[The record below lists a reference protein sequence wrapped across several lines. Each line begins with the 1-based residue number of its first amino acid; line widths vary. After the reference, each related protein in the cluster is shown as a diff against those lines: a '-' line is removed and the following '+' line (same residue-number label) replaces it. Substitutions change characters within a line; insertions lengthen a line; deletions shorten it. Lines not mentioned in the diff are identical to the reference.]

1 MKISRRDWQKYITL
15 LRKISNTAADKVA
28 KYIDTIDINSEEGI
42 RALLDYSY
50 AVATKYGEGATALA
64 CQMYDEIASLS
75 GASVPIA
82 EPAATATYGE
92 VAMSVRGKMM
102 DTLNPDAIGAKV
114 GLLVRRAGMDTTLH
128 NAIRDGAEWAWI
140 PSGDTCPFCL
150 VLASNGWQ
158 KASSKVLKGNHADHI
173 HANCDCS
180 FVVRF
185 DNRMDVEGYDPEALY
200 DEYMGAAEGNSTA
213 KINALRRR
221 HYAANKN
228 KINAQKRA
236 AYAKSKGRDAELN
249 SSVRKHKDITK
260 AYLQDAIPRQGII
273 DYEEGFNKKDR
284 PKEVETAQIIHS
296 QLGGNIILRAEKQG
310 QKNPDYEWM
319 QSLWDLKNPTS
330 EKAANSAIKSGMK
343 QIRTNPGGIILN
355 YENTAIDMKKLLDVI
370 GERMKWYPEDCVD
383 IIIIRN
389 NKIIK
394 VLRY

>member
-1 MKISRRDWQKYITL
+1 MKISKKDWQKYITL
-15 LRKISNTAADKVA
+15 LRKVSDTAADKVA
-28 KYIDTIDINSEEGI
+28 KYMDTIDINSQEGM

-128 NAIRDGAEWAWI
+128 NAIRDGAEWAWV

-158 KASSKVLKGNHADHI
+158 EASSKVLKGNHADHI

-185 DNRMDVEGYDPEALY
+185 DSRMDVEGYDPEALY
-200 DEYMGAAEGNSTA
+200 DKYMGASGGNSTA
-213 KINALRRR
+213 KINALRRKF
-221 HYAANKN
+221 YAENKGR
-228 KINAQKRA
+228 INAQKRA
-236 AYAKSKGRDAELN
+236 AYARKNNKKEDERSLTRRLQFSYNGSPEFIPLHAVITEPYAIAGRGTEKDIRDVDRLVATYGGNETEWAKMVGKVTSDKYQFDIHWYERKDKIVLEPKIKYMKA
-249 SSVRKHKDITK
+249 VRK
-260 AYLQDAIPRQGII
+260 G
-273 DYEEGFNKKDR
+273 KK
-284 PKEVETAQIIHS
+284 
-296 QLGGNIILRAEKQG
+296 
-310 QKNPDYEWM
+310 
-319 QSLWDLKNPTS
+319 
-330 EKAANSAIKSGMK
+330 
-343 QIRTNPGGIILN
+343 
-355 YENTAIDMKKLLDVI
+355 
-370 GERMKWYPEDCVD
+370 
-383 IIIIRN
+383 
-389 NKIIK
+389 
-394 VLRY
+394 

>member
-1 MKISRRDWQKYITL
+1 MKISRKDWQKYITL
-15 LRKISNTAADKVA
+15 LRKVSNTAADKVA
-28 KYIDTIDINSEEGI
+28 KYINTIDIDSEEGI

-200 DEYMGAAEGNSTA
+200 DEYMGAAGGNSTA

-221 HYAANKN
+221 HYAANKD
-228 KINAQKRA
+228 KINTQKRA
-236 AYAKSKGRDAELN
+236 AYARRKSWTDRGENGIIPLEGKLLEALTIEDFCN
-249 SSVRKHKDITK
+249 I
-260 AYLQDAIPRQGII
+260 LQDNPKELGNYNPITFKREMENRGAEVRPLGRGRHKGQSF
-273 DYEEGFNKKDR
+273 EEGGGY
-284 PKEVETAQIIHS
+284 IINY
-296 QLGGNIILRAEKQG
+296 GGNGAIEYHPAKQSRHG
-310 QKNPDYEWM
+310 GRYYRLSDSKHGRRWFDTKGNEFDP
-319 QSLWDLKNPTS
+319 
-330 EKAANSAIKSGMK
+330 KA
-343 QIRTNPGGIILN
+343 R
-355 YENTAIDMKKLLDVI
+355 
-370 GERMKWYPEDCVD
+370 
-383 IIIIRN
+383 
-389 NKIIK
+389 
-394 VLRY
+394 